1 MSKACHNPYLFT
13 PAMGTAAQS
22 HTWIDSL
29 ATGTAARW
37 RWRILAAA
45 LCLLFISFQAPRA
58 ALAEPTAESYVEQ
71 VGGGATIVAPG
82 ELLIANRRMQ
92 CGNRPTVI
100 DPNLDDF
107 GAAYPGFIILNPK
120 KLANV
125 PPAVALWIYAHE
137 CGHQMRGPDEDTAD
151 CFAVQRG
158 RRMGW
163 LDATGV
169 EEICT
174 FITPAQGDSM
184 HFAGPMRCRS
194 VRRCFGEKTV
204 Y

>member
-1 MSKACHNPYLFT
+1 MDNRAV
-13 PAMGTAAQS
+13 MGTYRQSNTTADARKRHAGRRRWPALALVAAVMC
-22 HTWIDSL
+22 
-29 ATGTAARW
+29 
-37 RWRILAAA
+37 LAAGVGPA
-45 LCLLFISFQAPRA
+45 RV
-58 ALAEPTAESYVEQ
+58 ALADPTAESYVEQ
-71 VGGGATIVAPG
+71 VGGGATIVPAG
-82 ELLIANRRMQ
+82 ELLISGRRMQ
-92 CGNRPTVI
+92 CGVRPTII

-120 KLANV
+120 KLGNV
-125 PPAVALWIYAHE
+125 PPSVALWIYAHE
-137 CGHQMRGPDEDTAD
+137 CGHQMRGPDEDRAD

-184 HFAGPMRCRS
+184 HFSGPQRCQS
-194 VRRCFGEKTV
+194 IRRCFGEKKI